1 MSLPSRLVLTLTVAA
16 LLPMAPA
23 IAADYEPPIVV
34 DEAQPEYMPVEVGS
48 GWYLRGDVGY
58 AISSNIGNYS
68 YRTFSVPG
76 PVYGTSDFLN
86 ERLKTDFSFGG
97 GVGYRFNEWFR
108 ADATVDGFRAKFSAN
123 TASATP
129 CLPTAPYAGTTCASD
144 DSATMSAV
152 SLMANGYVDL
162 GTYVGLTPYVG
173 AGAGYSYVSWSNLTN
188 QSYCVGATC
197 PATPIPVVQ
206 HGGEK
211 DWRFTYALM
220 AGVAYDVTSNM
231 KLDVGYKYSHMN
243 GGDMFRWDAGSAGA
257 GATGIQGFDSD
268 ISKHEIKV
276 GLRYEIW

>member
-1 MSLPSRLVLTLTVAA
+1 MSLPSRLVLTLTAAA

-34 DEAQPEYMPVEVGS
+34 DEAQPEYTPVEVGS

-68 YRTFSVPG
+68 YRTFAVPG

-108 ADATVDGFRAKFSAN
+108 ADATVEGFRAKFSAN

-129 CLPTAPYAGTTCASD
+129 CLPTAPFVGTTCASN

-188 QSYCVGATC
+188 QSYCVGGTC
-197 PATPIPVVQ
+197 PPDPVPVVQ

-220 AGVAYDVTSNM
+220 AGVAYDITSNM
-231 KLDVGYKYSHMN
+231 KLDVGYKYRHMN

-257 GATGIQGFDSD
+257 GATGTQGFDSD
-268 ISKHEIKV
+268 FSQHEIKV